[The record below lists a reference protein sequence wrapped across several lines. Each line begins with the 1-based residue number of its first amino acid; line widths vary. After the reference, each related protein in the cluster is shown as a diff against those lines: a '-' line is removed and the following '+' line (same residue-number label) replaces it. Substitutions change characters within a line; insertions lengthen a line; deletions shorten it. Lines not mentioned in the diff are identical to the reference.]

1 MNKKIILFLLL
12 FSVYFC
18 NADSLRLKNGDLLY
32 GKLISYSPKVVQF
45 AIENSLVF
53 KILLEDIDFLALT
66 TSNAVIQLIKKKST
80 VSSFELIGITSEVLY
95 LKGNEGLFSLEIE
108 PDSNISFSL
117 QNEKRD
123 VKFYESEINN
133 LTIQELWNRILVFSN
148 SKNIIDWIDFS
159 QFHIEDSDVLFYE
172 NIWNVL
178 KEYIPEKH
186 HNFLWQL
193 MENYSDMEKNID
205 IFIKEKDCLFTL
217 ESLRKD
223 FLYRIY
229 RLLGK
234 INNERN

>member
-1 MNKKIILFLLL
+1 MNKKIILFLLF
-12 FSVYFC
+12 FSAYFC
-18 NADSLRLKNGDLLY
+18 NADSLRLKNGELLY
-32 GKLISYSPKVVQF
+32 GRLVSYSSKVIQF
-45 AIENSLVF
+45 AMENDLMF

-66 TSNAVIQLIKKKST
+66 TSDAVIQLIKKKST
-80 VSSFELIGITSEVLY
+80 ISSFELIGITSEAFY
-95 LKGNEGLFSLEIE
+95 LKGNEGLFLWEIE
-108 PDSNISFSL
+108 PDSNIIFSL
-117 QNEKRD
+117 QNKKKD

-133 LTIQELWNRILVFSN
+133 LSIQELWNRILVFSN

-159 QFHIEDSDVLFYE
+159 QFNLEDGDVLFYE

-193 MENYSDMEKNID
+193 MESYTGMEKNID
-205 IFIKEKDCLFTL
+205 ILMKEKDCFLTQ
-217 ESLRKD
+217 EKLRKD

-234 INNERN
+234 INND

>member
-1 MNKKIILFLLL
+1 MNKKIILFLLF

-18 NADSLRLKNGDLLY
+18 NADSLRLKNGELLH
-32 GKLISYSPKVVQF
+32 GNLVSYSSKVVQF
-45 AIENSLVF
+45 AIENDLMF
-53 KILLEDIDFLALT
+53 KIQLEDIDFLALT
-66 TSNAVIQLIKKKST
+66 TSNAMIQLIKKKST
-80 VSSFELIGITSEVLY
+80 VSSFELIGITSDVLY

-108 PDSNISFSL
+108 PGSNITFSL
-117 QNEKRD
+117 QNKKKD

-133 LTIQELWNRILVFSN
+133 LSIQELWNRILVFSN

-159 QFHIEDSDVLFYE
+159 QFNLQDSDVLFYE
-172 NIWNVL
+172 NIWNLL

-193 MENYSDMEKNID
+193 MESYTGMERNID
-205 IFIKEKDCLFTL
+205 IFMKEKDCLLTQ
-217 ESLRKD
+217 EKLRKD

-234 INNERN
+234 INND